1 MKRLNKKNLVL
12 NALILTG
19 ASLLLRAAGM
29 FFRIY
34 LSNQIGAEGM
44 GLYQLISSVY
54 FLAIHLSSGGIGVA
68 VTRMAAERPPEY
80 GKSAY
85 DVMRTS
91 LIFSLITSL
100 SVMFLL
106 IFNSDIIAEN
116 LLGDIRAGLPL
127 RILAPSLPFIAAA
140 ACFRGYLTARE
151 KVLRTAAAQIL
162 EQVVRM
168 AVTIGLIPLLVPLG
182 LVWGCGAIVI
192 GTTISEGTSCLFLLI
207 VSRTKTKS
215 RPRTRENGTFRELLY
230 IGMPVTIRTC
240 FRSVLSTIEN
250 AMIPKGL
257 GKYGISTQQSL
268 AQYGMLKGMALPVL
282 FFPSSFISS
291 ISSLL
296 VSELAS
302 TPRSRQS
309 AQQNGAANELTRQV
323 LRYALLFSFYVA
335 ALFLFFSKEI
345 GSTLYKENAVG
356 SMVRI
361 LAPLVPFMYLE
372 SIVDGML
379 TALDQQMSVMKYNMI
394 DAVGRLFLVM
404 LLLPRMG
411 MNGFLLTMYISN
423 LFTSLMC
430 IIRLLHVTG
439 IQIPL
444 WEWLGK
450 PILSAAIGGFT
461 VQYLSKA
468 YLAAGTSPAVLLVLE
483 CGLCG
488 IIYGICLLLQG
499 AVSIREFVEPL
510 RAKLSRRKPKLAD

>member
-1 MKRLNKKNLVL
+1 
-12 NALILTG
+12 
-19 ASLLLRAAGM
+19 
-29 FFRIY
+29 
-34 LSNQIGAEGM
+34 M

-68 VTRMAAERPPEY
+68 VTRMVAERPPEY
-80 GKSAY
+80 GKSAH

-91 LIFSLITSL
+91 LIFSLATSL
-100 SVMFLL
+100 SVMVLL
-106 IFNSDIIAEN
+106 ILSSDLLAEY

-151 KVLRTAAAQIL
+151 RVLRTAAAQIL

-192 GTTISEGTSCLFLLI
+192 GTTVSEGVSCLFLLFA
-207 VSRTKTKS
+207 SRSKTSAKVK
-215 RPRTRENGTFRELLY
+215 THENGTLRELLY

-240 FRSVLSTIEN
+240 FRSVLSTMEN

-302 TPRSRQS
+302 SPRTRQNSRQQDS
-309 AQQNGAANELTRQV
+309 AANELTRQV

-345 GSTLYKENAVG
+345 GTALYKENAVG

-411 MNGFLLTMYISN
+411 MDGFLLTMYASN
-423 LFTSLMC
+423 LFTSIMC
-430 IIRLLHVTG
+430 IACLLRVTG

-461 VQYLSKA
+461 VQYLVKA
-468 YLAAGTSPAVLLVLE
+468 YLSSGISPALLLVME
-483 CGLCG
+483 CGMCG
-488 IIYGICLLLQG
+488 VIYGVCLLLQG
-499 AVSIREFVEPL
+499 AVTVREFTEPL
-510 RAKLSRRKPKLAD
+510 KARFSRRKAKLAD